1 MYQISL
7 ENRKWEYLLNFQKLT
22 LRNIFLYDF
31 KIPKISLVFELTW
44 KMKVK
49 FSKIF

>member
-22 LRNIFLYDF
+22 LKVNLFLYDF
-31 KIPKISLVFELTW
+31 KIPKISLVFE
-44 KMKVK
+44 
-49 FSKIF
+49 SP